1 MTYAVHGEQYV
12 AVQVGYGGTAMS
24 VGPIPPHSAAMLYE
38 NVNRI
43 LAFKLGGGP
52 VPNPPPRID
61 PPLVEPPPNT
71 ATQATI
77 RQGEIKFAEQ
87 CSRCH
92 VFGPSVT
99 PDLRNLAPAV
109 QAGFN
114 AIVMHGAL
122 ASAGMGRFDD
132 VLSQS
137 DADAIH
143 AYLID
148 QAWALHRQR
157 P

>member
-1 MTYAVHGEQYV
+1 LPPAVH
-12 AVQVGYGGTAMS
+12 
-24 VGPIPPHSAAMLYE
+24 
-38 NVNRI
+38 
-43 LAFKLGGGP
+43 
-52 VPNPPPRID
+52 
-61 PPLVEPPPNT
+61 
-71 ATQATI
+71 
-77 RQGEIKFAEQ
+77 
-87 CSRCH
+87 
-92 VFGPSVT
+92 
-99 PDLRNLAPAV
+99 
-109 QAGFN
+109 AGFN

-148 QAWALHRQR
+148 QAWMLYRQH